1 MNTLDIW
8 LVFLTV
14 VLLGCTVHAWRLGNE
29 KRDVAFLGV
38 VSVLCGVGTAAVVL
52 S

>member
-1 MNTLDIW
+1 METLEIW

-29 KRDVAFLGV
+29 KRDVAFLGAT
-38 VSVLCGVGTAAVVL
+38 SVLCGAGAAAVVL
-52 S
+52 L